1 MQELTEWLEAR
12 FEAAHDLLK
21 EYHEKSEEY
30 HDLRTDKQWER
41 ITSRLAETEAA
52 ITQMET
58 RIMAAIDD
66 LTNAVAADVEG
77 RKALALSVAEI
88 GDAVTAVSAFLT
100 DNPAPSPDVIANL
113 AQQLSTA
120 GYDINVAAATLHASS
135 VQLGTLAGI
144 TPPPTSPAPPVVDPA
159 PPVVVP
165 VDPTPP
171 VDPAPPVVDPAPPVA
186 PPTDPP
192 VPTAPAPTDPAPAS

>member
-159 PPVVVP
+159 PPVV
-165 VDPTPP
+165 
-171 VDPAPPVVDPAPPVA
+171 DPAPPVA